1 MAQLGKLT
9 VITAYDAGNSE
20 FPILGILC
28 DPRAPGYT
36 VPADLDPHPDNITW
50 PNHVFESSIPA
61 QNDGRVQ
68 HLYSIFPGPYS
79 TSTRQDYDGET
90 LTTKTRRNIAAN
102 VTTQETLVST
112 LWTRTF
118 RQQQNNDLICVET
131 QEFRTVA
138 GNYVPTTKDNLLY
151 GAIAGTRR
159 LVANSALTT
168 LKTATYNR
176 TYDAHENS
184 DLVVWELIETNSDGS
199 GSAGNPAYPIR
210 IEDSFEPDRGAIEK
224 RMQVVIAT
232 GSEAGS
238 LDVGSTLQ
246 TLLINNAGS
255 GYVAGE
261 VITLAGGTITTA
273 AKVRVLTVSS
283 GAIATFTIDER
294 GLYTATS
301 GSLTQGSTSGS
312 GTGAI
317 FNTATYA
324 IQARLIAYQP
334 IDQFKLDRSVEMWT
348 LPGPSRVRAEVDGET
363 GTEVLVTLQ
372 MIATPNLPFSLVA
385 GSEIAYQPISSVHGT
400 KITTTL
406 SDFAALSVVDYPTG
420 KMTAPALI
428 TGAVADLKTS
438 RDGTPSI
445 SIVWTKRAAKTR
457 EVKMTR
463 TKSYNTKANRLAA
476 QTSLTLENPGVIDII
491 RDPLFFP
498 AIREMNV
505 LTNDVTL
512 GPYTT
517 GTENPKWP
525 YMTETVSWTATVP
538 TASDYPGRPVVL
550 SAEVEKWKYNL
561 WRLTKIE
568 ATTF

>member
-9 VITAYDAGNSE
+9 VITAYDADDTAY
-20 FPILGILC
+20 PILGILC
-28 DPRAPGYT
+28 DPRVPGYT
-36 VPADLDPHPDNITW
+36 VPADLDPHPDDVTW
-50 PNHVFESSIPA
+50 PNHVFHSSVPA
-61 QNDGRVQ
+61 ENDTRVQ
-68 HLYSIFPGPYS
+68 HLYSIFPGPWVPS
-79 TSTRQDYDGET
+79 APHNPLLGPIQ
-90 LTTKTRRNIAAN
+90 LRR
-102 VTTQETLVST
+102 
-112 LWTRTF
+112 
-118 RQQQNNDLICVET
+118 
-131 QEFRTVA
+131 
-138 GNYVPTTKDNLLY
+138 
-151 GAIAGTRR
+151 RR
-159 LVANSALTT
+159 VINTGQTASL
-168 LKTATYNR
+168 TATVKT
-176 TYDAHENS
+176 TYDSQNDALIIS
-184 DLVVWELIETNSDGS
+184 ELEETNSTGV
-199 GSAGNPAYPIR
+199 GTAANPAFPVR
-210 IEDSFEPDRGAIEK
+210 IEDTFEPDRGAIEK
-224 RMQVVIAT
+224 RTQVVIAT
-232 GSEAGS
+232 GTEAGS

-246 TLLINNAGS
+246 TLILNNAGS

-283 GAIATFTIDER
+283 GAIATFTIDDR

-301 GSLTQGSTSGS
+301 ASLTQGNTSGS
-312 GTGAI
+312 GTAAT

-324 IQARLIAYQP
+324 IQARLIAYTP

-372 MIATPNLPFSLVA
+372 MIATPSLPFTLVD

-406 SDFAALSVVDYPTG
+406 SNFANLSVVDYPTG

-428 TGAVADLKTS
+428 TDALADLKTS

-463 TKSYNTKANRLAA
+463 TKSYDTKANRLAA
-476 QTSLTLENPGVIDII
+476 QALLTLENPGVIDII

-505 LTNDVTL
+505 LTNVKTL

-525 YMTETVSWTATVP
+525 YMTETVSWDATTPTAT
-538 TASDYPGRPVVL
+538 AYPNRPVVL